1 MTWPT
6 KHLTADDLDAFH
18 SGSPGREMKLHL
30 ETCTECRDLVALDQR
45 VLGMMAAMPSLAP
58 SAQLADRIMARVQVS
73 SRSVPVLSY
82 PALTRR
88 RLGAI
93 AATVAGMAASV
104 AWTSANRTLLDGW
117 LTRTGDTLIA
127 WGLDRWNNG
136 VALLTSEPWFET
148 LRIVSGTPARLAL
161 IGVAAL
167 MLYGAGI
174 VALRRLVTPANHS
187 A

>member
-18 SGSPGREMKLHL
+18 SGSSIQEMQLHL
-30 ETCTECRDLVALDQR
+30 ETCAECQQLIALDQR
-45 VLGMMAAMPSLAP
+45 VLEMMSAMPSLAP
-58 SAQLADRIMARVQVS
+58 SAQLADRIMARVQFT

-93 AATVAGMAASV
+93 AAAVVGMAASV
-104 AWTSANRTLLDGW
+104 AWTSANRATLDGW
-117 LTRTGDTLIA
+117 LTRTGDALVA
-127 WGLDRWNNG
+127 WGLDRWNSG
-136 VALLTSEPWFET
+136 VAMLTAEPWFET
-148 LRIVSGTPARLAL
+148 LRIASGTPARLAV
-161 IGVAAL
+161 IGVATL

-174 VALRRLVTPANHS
+174 VVLRRLVTPANHS

>member
-18 SGSPGREMKLHL
+18 SGSSAHDMQLHL
-30 ETCTECRDLVALDQR
+30 ETCVECQELVALDR
-45 VLGMMAAMPSLAP
+45 RLLDLLAAVPSLAP
-58 SAQLADRIMARVQVS
+58 SAQLADRIMARVDVS
-73 SRSVPVLSY
+73 TRSVPVLSY

-93 AATVAGMAASV
+93 AATVVGMAASV
-104 AWTSANRTLLDGW
+104 AWASVNRPLLDGW
-117 LTRTGDTLIA
+117 LTRTGDALIA
-127 WGLDRWNNG
+127 WGLERWNGG

-161 IGVAAL
+161 IGVATL
-167 MLYGAGI
+167 MLYGAGLA
-174 VALRRLVTPANHS
+174 ALRRLVTPANGS